1 MRVPKQPELSCRPAL
16 FHAAVFLGL
25 VAVCCLLAPQASCEE
40 ENQQLELDAQKELQA
55 VRSMLRRD
63 SPRYLDARYRLE
75 RLLKI
80 SKLSDRDRMTALQ
93 DLARC
98 QENLKLFGEA
108 VETYRKLIG
117 GFKTSSWQKA
127 KWHEG
132 LATVMVGGGKIMQAR
147 KPLEEGARLI
157 ENEFPVESVRL
168 LVRSSRCLI
177 DAGKA
182 KDAILE
188 LQGLAHKHTDRLSRA
203 ASLVRETLADALR
216 ADGRNEEALKAY
228 REYLSLSTLTTKNKA
243 KARKG
248 IVEILRS
255 QNKHDEAD
263 SELLSLALMNP
274 FNQQTARTTQLERV
288 QLWMEAADYGRALN
302 EAVILLYLSPPRN
315 RPTAVAEICRALK
328 AQDGHLARVQQ
339 YRNFI
344 TYGPAGEDGKIGT
357 ADDLSNP
364 LERSKRTTGPQVNDG
379 LLKDAI
385 AGQATSPAELRAK
398 GFIHLLAGQPQKA
411 QDAFKYAFRV
421 AGLADPGGAPLS
433 QHIIEIAMADSA
445 VRGHWKQEIAVR
457 DWLHYG
463 PNGKDAQ
470 FGSAD
475 DLKNPWLEK

>member
-1 MRVPKQPELSCRPAL
+1 
-16 FHAAVFLGL
+16 
-25 VAVCCLLAPQASCEE
+25 
-40 ENQQLELDAQKELQA
+40 
-55 VRSMLRRD
+55 
-63 SPRYLDARYRLE
+63 
-75 RLLKI
+75 
-80 SKLSDRDRMTALQ
+80 
-93 DLARC
+93 
-98 QENLKLFGEA
+98 GEA

-132 LATVMVGGGKIMQAR
+132 LSTVMVGGGKIVQAR

-188 LQGLAHKHTDRLSRA
+188 LQGLAYKHTDRLSLA

-216 ADGRNEEALKAY
+216 ADGRNEDALKAY
-228 REYLSLSTLTTKNKA
+228 REYLSLPTLTTNNKA

-255 QNKHDEAD
+255 QKKHDEAD

-274 FNQQTARTTQLERV
+274 FNQQTVRTTQLERV

-344 TYGPAGEDGKIGT
+344 TY
-357 ADDLSNP
+357 
-364 LERSKRTTGPQVNDG
+364 
-379 LLKDAI
+379 
-385 AGQATSPAELRAK
+385 
-398 GFIHLLAGQPQKA
+398 
-411 QDAFKYAFRV
+411 
-421 AGLADPGGAPLS
+421 
-433 QHIIEIAMADSA
+433 
-445 VRGHWKQEIAVR
+445 
-457 DWLHYG
+457 
-463 PNGKDAQ
+463 
-470 FGSAD
+470 
-475 DLKNPWLEK
+475 